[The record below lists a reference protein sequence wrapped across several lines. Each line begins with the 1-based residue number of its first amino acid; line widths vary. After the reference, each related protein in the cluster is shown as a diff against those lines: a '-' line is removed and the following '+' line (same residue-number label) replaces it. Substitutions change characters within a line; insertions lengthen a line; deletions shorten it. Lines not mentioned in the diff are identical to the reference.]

1 MLKNTSRFWEKEK
14 IPDLLQ
20 VVTQAVTLLR
30 IDVTRFF
37 FAFLVEI
44 TSLKIRDILVQ

>member
-20 VVTQAVTLLR
+20 VVAQAVTLLR
-30 IDVTRFF
+30 IDVTGFVLHF
-37 FAFLVEI
+37 W
-44 TSLKIRDILVQ
+44 LK